1 MVTIHRTPSRNDRA
15 IELLKRAAAEQDEIS
30 RINLIGDFVPHGRV
44 NEPERRQWLEAWQVL
59 ERVGFVCPTLGNPKD
74 GDWWF
79 VTSAGRAALN
89 GDIEGELALRLP
101 RG

>member
-30 RINLIGDFVPHGRV
+30 RINLIAEFVPHGRV

-59 ERVGFVCPTLGNPKD
+59 ERVGFVCPTLGK
-74 GDWWF
+74 
-79 VTSAGRAALN
+79 SKGRRPVVRYVSRACCS
-89 GDIEGELALRLP
+89 ER
-101 RG
+101 RH